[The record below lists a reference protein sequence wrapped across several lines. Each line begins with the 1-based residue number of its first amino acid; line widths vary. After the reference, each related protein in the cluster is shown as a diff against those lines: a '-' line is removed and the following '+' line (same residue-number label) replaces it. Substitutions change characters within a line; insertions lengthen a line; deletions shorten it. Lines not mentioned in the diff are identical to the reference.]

1 MIRTSIVHADHTYN
15 SWLQSLDIYQ
25 QEINV
30 LRRHLGE
37 IVGKGPTPEIA
48 KRAQQYE
55 SRFKR
60 EETNIELLQQR
71 INDAITIMEE
81 RAELDGEWYIADKL
95 SDQYQQLSSD
105 FTAAERV
112 VNKLKHDFQQFSAA
126 LK

>member
-25 QEINV
+25 QELSV
-30 LRRHLGE
+30 QRRHLAD
-37 IVGKGPTPEIA
+37 IINKGPSPELA
-48 KRAQQYE
+48 KRARQYE

-60 EETNIELLQQR
+60 EEKNLELLQQR
-71 INDAITIMEE
+71 INDAITVMEE

-95 SDQYQQLSSD
+95 SEQYQQLSSD
-105 FTAAERV
+105 FTAAEKS
-112 VNKLKHDFQQFSAA
+112 VNKLRQDFKLFSAA